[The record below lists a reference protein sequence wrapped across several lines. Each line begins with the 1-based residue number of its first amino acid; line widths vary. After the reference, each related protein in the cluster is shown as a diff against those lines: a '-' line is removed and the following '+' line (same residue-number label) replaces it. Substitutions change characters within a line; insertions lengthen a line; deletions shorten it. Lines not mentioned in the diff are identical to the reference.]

1 MNITNVFF
9 LCGNKKQP
17 HHMKPFKKIYKR
29 RIEMGLSQEAVGKK
43 LGISQAAYQRYETK
57 EVDMRISTAK
67 RIARVLKMEIV
78 DLL

>member
-1 MNITNVFF
+1 
-9 LCGNKKQP
+9 
-17 HHMKPFKKIYKR
+17 
-29 RIEMGLSQEAVGKK
+29 MGLSQEAVGKK

-67 RIARVLKMEIV
+67 RIARVLKMDIV